1 VSQDGGSG
9 PAAPARAPIGDVD
22 TDALLCALVLAPRAF
37 SRNRFFELFER
48 PDQRRV
54 RRRATRVRGILRQLL
69 AGAEIT
75 GEVELDDGRHLL
87 RYRVPSLNLSRSAA
101 LSRLEFATLRF
112 AFDRSK
118 KREPDAEVRAL
129 VEEALGRLGAA
140 PGMPPGTS
148 FLPD

>member
-1 VSQDGGSG
+1 VSQDGGSVR
-9 PAAPARAPIGDVD
+9 AAGATAVDVD

-48 PDQRRV
+48 PDKRRV

-112 AFDRSK
+112 ALDRSK
-118 KREPDAEVRAL
+118 KREPDAGVRAL
-129 VEEALGRLGAA
+129 VEDALARLGAA
-140 PGMPPGTS
+140 SGMPPGVS
-148 FLPD
+148 FLSD